1 MKSWEQALEAR
12 DDLDGYG
19 DNAIGLFALALRYQ
33 VDDLHSVAADAIT
46 DGSDDKKCDLLHIDP
61 DEGVAVI
68 AQCYKSTKERPAAPA
83 SKASDLN
90 TAVGWLLQRPL
101 KDIPSRLRAV
111 ARELRNAIEEQTIHD
126 LQIWYIHNLPESA
139 NVGDEM
145 HTVEAQAKTAIDLIR
160 NGSNVSVSAREVG
173 TNTLEE
179 WYRDTLSPILVSEH
193 FSIPVEN
200 GFEIAGTRW
209 KAFVTAIPGTFLRR
223 IYRKYGSKAFSANV
237 RDYLGSRRSDANI
250 NNGIKKSAEN
260 SPEDFW
266 VYNNGVTILVNDYEF
281 DDGARLKPRLKIKGL
296 SIVNGAQTT
305 GALGSLKKR
314 PDAAVKVPARFVQ
327 TPDSEL
333 VRNVIQFNNSQNKIA
348 ASDFRSTDRIQKRL
362 KEQVAKIPDAEY
374 EGGRRGGQSDVIKRN
389 KRLLPSYTV
398 GQALA
403 AFHGDPVVAYNQKS
417 HIWVSD
423 RLYSKYFNENTTGVH
438 LVFAYSLLRA
448 VENQKKR
455 LVDKHKQNPDSL
467 TDQESQLLDYFRHRG
482 STYLLVSAIASS
494 LEAIMGHKISNVF
507 RLSFGEG
514 VSPKEGAEIWSKIVE
529 VTSPFCAQLSEAFS
543 DGLKNTE
550 KVNSAQRTFVSL
562 VQATVSVNKAVFD
575 KFAKKVVS
583 GRQ

>member
-1 MKSWEQALEAR
+1 
-12 DDLDGYG
+12 
-19 DNAIGLFALALRYQ
+19 
-33 VDDLHSVAADAIT
+33 
-46 DGSDDKKCDLLHIDP
+46 
-61 DEGVAVI
+61 
-68 AQCYKSTKERPAAPA
+68 
-83 SKASDLN
+83 
-90 TAVGWLLQRPL
+90 
-101 KDIPSRLRAV
+101 
-111 ARELRNAIEEQTIHD
+111 
-126 LQIWYIHNLPESA
+126 
-139 NVGDEM
+139 
-145 HTVEAQAKTAIDLIR
+145 
-160 NGSNVSVSAREVG
+160 
-173 TNTLEE
+173 
-179 WYRDTLSPILVSEH
+179 
-193 FSIPVEN
+193 
-200 GFEIAGTRW
+200 
-209 KAFVTAIPGTFLRR
+209 
-223 IYRKYGSKAFSANV
+223 
-237 RDYLGSRRSDANI
+237 
-250 NNGIKKSAEN
+250 
-260 SPEDFW
+260 
-266 VYNNGVTILVNDYEF
+266 
-281 DDGARLKPRLKIKGL
+281 
-296 SIVNGAQTT
+296 
-305 GALGSLKKR
+305 
-314 PDAAVKVPARFVQ
+314 
-327 TPDSEL
+327 
-333 VRNVIQFNNSQNKIA
+333 
-348 ASDFRSTDRIQKRL
+348 L

-550 KVNSAQRTFVSL
+550 KVNSAQRTF
-562 VQATVSVNKAVFD
+562 
-575 KFAKKVVS
+575 
-583 GRQ
+583 